1 MAGSARSR
9 LRRQSCNTRQCRR
22 RRGSLC
28 RKLLVSRARK
38 LRADWTDDEAS
49 SMVVVIDAIV
59 KALDLKN
66 EDFPDGVNVR
76 GPRARGYKAGRIAA
90 G

>member
-1 MAGSARSR
+1 
-9 LRRQSCNTRQCRR
+9 
-22 RRGSLC
+22 
-28 RKLLVSRARK
+28 
-38 LRADWTDDEAS
+38 
-49 SMVVVIDAIV
+49 MVVVIDAIV

-76 GPRARGYKAGRIAA
+76 GPRAQGYKAGRIAA